1 MRKNILKTTIAALT
15 ILFTVGMTIGSLP
28 LMTNADDSG
37 VYDVFVA
44 IGADD
49 DWSVCY
55 AGEDLAD
62 SETVT
67 NSAITSKSGKLV
79 EGGTVSVSVT
89 FTEPVN
95 YVWYVTP
102 VVLASD
108 IEEADFTVELYVDG
122 NPVEL
127 GNPDGKN
134 WWYEQTGPFDEDT
147 AVRLYGGY
155 NEFASEACWV
165 EEDVL
170 TGASKIE
177 YVITANNIRVVGEPE
192 ETSIEI
198 VSDSEAGTDSVS
210 EDGNI
215 VSENIADESAP
226 ADNAGTEPG
235 SGYYDG
241 TLVAVGVVGTVAVA
255 SVATVL
261 ILKNK
266 KEKNNKNKKKR
277 K

>member
-1 MRKNILKTTIAALT
+1 MGKNILKTTIAALT
-15 ILFTVGMTIGSLP
+15 IIFTVGMTIGSLP

-44 IGADD
+44 VGAGD
-49 DWSVCY
+49 DWSLCY

-62 SETVT
+62 NETVT
-67 NSAITSKSGKLV
+67 NSAITSKSGKLI

-89 FTEPVN
+89 FAEPVN

-102 VVLASD
+102 VVLATD

-147 AVRLYGGY
+147 AVRLCGGY

-165 EEDVL
+165 EEDTL
-170 TGASKIE
+170 IGASKIE
-177 YVITANNIRVVGEPE
+177 YVITANNIRSAGESQDTGTERISVYESQVSADTVSADSNPVD
-192 ETSIEI
+192 ETGKAPQYN
-198 VSDSEAGTDSVS
+198 EA
-210 EDGNI
+210 
-215 VSENIADESAP
+215 SAP
-226 ADNAGTEPG
+226 G
-235 SGYYDG
+235 SNYYDG
-241 TLVAVGVVGTVAVA
+241 TGVAVGVVGTVAVVSA
-255 SVATVL
+255 ATVV

-266 KEKNNKNKKKR
+266 KGSNKKK